1 MNTVV
6 ILSNITENA
15 EVHFIQCL
23 RDIVRQDKEINPKI
37 QKIRV
42 NLLSKSSMVKIIS
55 KGRNVM
61 AGYIKIYRDI
71 LEWEWWSDIN
81 TYRLF
86 TYMLLKA
93 NWQDSKFRGI
103 NIPKGSFVS
112 TLDKLSRETSLTI
125 NEVRTAI
132 KHLQS
137 TNEITNKSHGKYT
150 VFTINNYC
158 LYQDDNKQIT
168 EKTQEEN
175 KEVTN
180 RSQPVNNLLT
190 TIKEYKEDKEE
201 KKDNITVSL
210 DTVRPTDVRLI
221 ADTWNGLKTY
231 GIKPISKINNGT
243 KRYTQLTARIR
254 QYGTETVLTAI
265 DKIKDSSFLQG
276 KNKKGW
282 MITFD
287 WFILPTNFPKVLEGN
302 YDNSITANNIG
313 KKSSNQFDQMMQQ
326 DYDINQIEEML
337 TE

>member
-1 MNTVV
+1 
-6 ILSNITENA
+6 
-15 EVHFIQCL
+15 
-23 RDIVRQDKEINPKI
+23 
-37 QKIRV
+37 
-42 NLLSKSSMVKIIS
+42 
-55 KGRNVM
+55 M

-201 KKDNITVSL
+201 KKDDKQKN
-210 DTVRPTDVRLI
+210 D
-221 ADTWNGLKTY
+221 
-231 GIKPISKINNGT
+231 KPEKKENKNDKMSKDNAE
-243 KRYTQLTARIR
+243 QLLNA
-254 QYGTETVLTAI
+254 A
-265 DKIKDSSFLQG
+265 
-276 KNKKGW
+276 
-282 MITFD
+282 
-287 WFILPTNFPKVLEGN
+287 
-302 YDNSITANNIG
+302 
-313 KKSSNQFDQMMQQ
+313 MQQ
-326 DYDINQIEEML
+326 EKNTQQRMNKAMQQPGSRKL
-337 TE
+337 QKNW